1 MLWAFAVAS
10 ALPLSAAFPAQPLNA
25 TWDTVVALTRDPA
38 SQYTGYGRQHSVAV
52 DTGGNVHVVWCDART
67 SPQRIWYRRH
77 NAGTQTWEPETM
89 LTNLSVSCQRPGIA
103 CDEAGNVHV
112 VWHTERYPYYGI
124 WYKRF
129 SAQAATWRPDTL
141 LDSSTSTKLRLYPSI
156 CCQLG
161 GNRVH
166 VAWYGLADTGICYQV
181 FHKEWQPGTGWAGA
195 ELVTEAP
202 CFHDQVSIA
211 ANPDDDLC
219 VAWCG
224 LDLPGVFNQVYCR
237 RRVGGIWQE
246 PELVSDMAVSFT
258 QYAPCACA
266 DDSGGFHLVWYGR
279 SDEDFYHRIYH
290 RLRTEGGW
298 TDVYSLTTQADRQQQ
313 YPSVACLANGDCHV
327 VWRGQS
333 ASSGISQ
340 LCYARGTR
348 SGTWTMP
355 ERLTAV
361 SDDVCHPGIAAA
373 GSDLH
378 VVWHYNSA
386 GNIDVYYLHGQN
398 GSPVVVSPAVPIDEG
413 GFRITPSVV
422 TGGFAVL
429 RFGSALGTRS
439 LESAVMPVV
448 YDVSGRKV
456 AAFEPLRPD
465 ASSVVKLDL
474 GSLPAG
480 AYLLM
485 LESGAVRC
493 CPVQKFL
500 IPGRQWNERQ
510 CP

>member
-237 RRVGGIWQE
+237 RRVGGIWQD

-313 YPSVACLANGDCHV
+313 YPSAACLANGDCHV

-333 ASSGISQ
+333 ASSNTSQ
-340 LCYARGTR
+340 LCHARGTR
-348 SGTWTMP
+348 SGVWTFP
-355 ERLTAV
+355 ERLTSV
-361 SDDVCHPGIAAA
+361 PDDVCHPGIAAA

-378 VVWHYNSA
+378 VVWYDNSA
-386 GNIDVYYLHGQN
+386 GNMDVYYIRGREKSQGILHR
-398 GSPVVVSPAVPIDEG
+398 PEPIRKDR
-413 GFRITPSVV
+413 FTMTPSVV
-422 TGGFAVL
+422 VRGYAVL
-429 RFGSALGTRS
+429 HTGRCEDAGTHQDGLR
-439 LESAVMPVV
+439 PVV
-448 YDVSGRKV
+448 LDCSGRQRV
-456 AAFEPLRPD
+456 VFRPVIPD
-465 ASSVVKLDL
+465 ESDVFILDL
-474 GSLPAG
+474 RFLSTGVYVLRLEDRTG
-480 AYLLM
+480 ASQDAPL
-485 LESGAVRC
+485 
-493 CPVQKFL
+493 KFV
-500 IPGRQWNERQ
+500 IP
-510 CP
+510 